1 MISIIL
7 FLYKRVIIC
16 DGGSAKMDRNKNDT
30 VGNLTSRIAGEMK
43 KQLSTSFKGNGY
55 DITPEEY
62 SILSIIW
69 ESGELHQSQIVETSK
84 KCKTRIS
91 KIINSLVEKGYLEKK
106 FYDKDK
112 RNYIISST
120 KRSKEDRKKLIIIE
134 NTVSNSAIKS
144 IKDEDLEVTILTLKK
159 ILGNVFKK

>member
-1 MISIIL
+1 
-7 FLYKRVIIC
+7 
-16 DGGSAKMDRNKNDT
+16 MDRNKNDT

-43 KQLSTSFKGNGY
+43 RQLSTSFKDNGY

-91 KIINSLVEKGYLEKK
+91 KII
-106 FYDKDK
+106 K

>member
-43 KQLSTSFKGNGY
+43 GQLLTLFKDNGY

-62 SILSIIW
+62 LILSIVW
-69 ESGELHQSQIVETSK
+69 ESGELHQSQIVEISK
-84 KCKTRIS
+84 KGKTRIS

-120 KRSKEDRKKLIIIE
+120 KRSKEDRKKLTIIE

>member
-120 KRSKEDRKKLIIIE
+120 KRSKEDRKKLTIIE

-159 ILGNVFKK
+159 IYRLYFK

>member
-1 MISIIL
+1 
-7 FLYKRVIIC
+7 
-16 DGGSAKMDRNKNDT
+16 MDRNKNDT

-43 KQLSTSFKGNGY
+43 GQLLTLFKGNGY

-62 SILSIIW
+62 LILSIVW
-69 ESGELHQSQIVETSK
+69 ESGELHQSQIVEISK
-84 KCKTRIS
+84 KGKTRIS

-120 KRSKEDRKKLIIIE
+120 KRSKENRKNLIIIE

-159 ILGNVFKK
+159 ILENVFKK